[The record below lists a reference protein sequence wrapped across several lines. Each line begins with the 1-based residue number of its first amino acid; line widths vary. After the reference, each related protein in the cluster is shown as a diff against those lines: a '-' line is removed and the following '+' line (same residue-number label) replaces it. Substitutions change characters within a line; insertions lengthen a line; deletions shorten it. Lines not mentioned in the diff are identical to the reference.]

1 MLIRQV
7 AETIQKHRMI
17 CAGDRILVAI
27 SGGPDSVALT
37 QALFDLRHK
46 KSLAPFE
53 LILAHLNHNLRSESD
68 RDEEFCSEF
77 AAELGLAFV
86 SGRSDIKAE
95 ARRERRSPEEAGRLA
110 RYRFLEQA
118 ARQRGCTRIAVG
130 HTRND
135 QAETFLLRMI
145 QGAGTTGLG
154 AIHPISRGGR
164 LIRPLLAVKRQE
176 VMDYL
181 ASRGLRYQTDR
192 TNLDC
197 SIPRNRIRHQVLP
210 FLEKQFNPSL
220 IDTLSQ
226 TTDLLRD
233 EEAWMD
239 GAARQALKEM
249 AGPQGDSEV
258 KLPAGRLADLP
269 PALARRVVRLAVTG
283 VKGDLRTWSAR
294 HVNQVLHLTA
304 PGKSGRQLS
313 LPGVEC
319 FRSFDDL
326 WIRPT
331 HGTGAERKPRVS
343 SDQSAQ
349 GGYNGYEYELPVP
362 GRLEIP
368 EAGGVIATEESQPG
382 PLPAA
387 AGCSVVVGL
396 PGEDT
401 DRDTGLSVR
410 NPRPGDRFRAL
421 GAPGTK
427 PLSRYL
433 MEHRVERRR
442 RRRIPLV
449 VRGEREVLWV
459 VGHGVSELSR
469 VGPGKDRMLH
479 LTWVEE

>member
-1 MLIRQV
+1 MLIRQM
-7 AETIQKHRMI
+7 AETIQRHRMI

-53 LILAHLNHNLRSESD
+53 LTLAHLNHNLRKESD
-68 RDEEFCSEF
+68 RDEAFCCGF

-86 SGRSDIKAE
+86 SGRSDVRSE
-95 ARRERRSPEEAGRLA
+95 ARRSRRSLEEAGRLA
-110 RYRFLEQA
+110 RYRFLESTA
-118 ARQRGCTRIAVG
+118 LQRGCTRIAVG

-154 AIHPISRGGR
+154 AMHPVSRGGR
-164 LIRPLLAVKRQE
+164 LIRPLLAVKRQD
-176 VMDYL
+176 VMEFL
-181 ASRGLRYQTDR
+181 TSRGLRYQTDR

-197 SIPRNRIRHQVLP
+197 SIPRNRVRHRALP
-210 FLEKQFNPSL
+210 FLENQFNPSL
-220 IDTLSQ
+220 IDTLAR

-233 EEAWMD
+233 EEAWMN
-239 GAARQALKEM
+239 GEARRALEQM
-249 AGPQGDSEV
+249 AGPEEDEGV
-258 KLPAGRLADLP
+258 KLPVGRLAELP
-269 PALARRVVRLAVTG
+269 PALARRVIRLAVTG
-283 VKGDLRTWSAR
+283 VKGDLRAWSAC

-313 LPGVEC
+313 LPGIEC

-326 WIRPT
+326 WIRPAS
-331 HGTGAERKPRVS
+331 GTGAERKGRVNS
-343 SDQSAQ
+343 EQSAQ

-368 EAGGVIATEESQPG
+368 EAGGVIETEESRPA

-387 AGCSVVVGL
+387 VGSSVVVGL
-396 PGEDT
+396 PGGTGGDA
-401 DRDTGLSVR
+401 GLSVR

-433 MEHRVERRR
+433 MEHRVEWPR
-442 RRRIPLV
+442 RRRIPLLV
-449 VRGEREVLWV
+449 HGEREVLWV

-469 VGPGKDRMLH
+469 VGPGTDRRLH
-479 LTWVEE
+479 LTWVEG